1 MQVDIQI
8 KSKKE
13 EDLIKFLQR
22 IIRKKLFDIE

>member
-13 EDLIKFLQR
+13 EDFIKFLQR